1 MKNIVCPISTERI
14 PEHLPRITALFVISL
29 VLIYLATGY
38 ALVLVFLMADF
49 FARGFGYAHYSALS
63 HASRAL
69 SNRFGLKSNLIDKA
83 PKIFAARLGLVM
95 IAVAL
100 LLALLNLQTAAFA
113 IGAML
118 IFFAGLECV
127 FNFCV
132 GCYVY
137 SLLVLPFFS
146 KLND

>member
-1 MKNIVCPISTERI
+1 MKNIVCPISSERI

-29 VLIYLATGY
+29 LLIYVATGY
-38 ALVLVFLMADF
+38 TLILVFLLADF
-49 FARGFGYAHYSALS
+49 FARGFGYGRFSLLS
-63 HASRAL
+63 HASRAF
-69 SNRFGLKSNLIDKA
+69 SDRFGFKSNLIDKA

-95 IAVAL
+95 IAAAL
-100 LLALLNLQTAAFA
+100 LLALINIQSASFA

-137 SLLVLPFFS
+137 SLFVLPFFT